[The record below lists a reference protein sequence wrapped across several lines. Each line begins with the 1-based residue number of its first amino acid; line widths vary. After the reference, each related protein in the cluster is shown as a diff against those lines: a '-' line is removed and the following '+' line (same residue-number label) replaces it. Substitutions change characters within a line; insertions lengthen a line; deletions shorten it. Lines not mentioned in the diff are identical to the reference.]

1 MNTYGGNTIEA
12 IKHYISYGITE
23 GRVTNA
29 FNVTSYL
36 NNHFDL
42 RNSFG
47 NDHKGAIQHF
57 VEHGFAEGRGFHFV

>member
-1 MNTYGGNTIEA
+1 
-12 IKHYISYGITE
+12 
-23 GRVTNA
+23 
-29 FNVTSYL
+29 VTSHL

-47 NDHKGAIQHF
+47 NDHKGAIKHF